1 MQTPSAPTAPSVWID
16 RRSATRSNRSVSS
29 IAPLGEFHAQL
40 EGFPNAWQ
48 RVSMPQCVLCLK
60 GG

>member
-1 MQTPSAPTAPSVWID
+1 
-16 RRSATRSNRSVSS
+16 VSP

-48 RVSMPQCVLCLK
+48 RVSMLQCL
-60 GG
+60 